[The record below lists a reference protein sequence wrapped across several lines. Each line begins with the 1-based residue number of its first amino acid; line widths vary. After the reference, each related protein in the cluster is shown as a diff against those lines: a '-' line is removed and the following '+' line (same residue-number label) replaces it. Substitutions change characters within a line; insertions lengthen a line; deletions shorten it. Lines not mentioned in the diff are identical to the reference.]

1 MVSVVFN
8 VRGKNRWAW
17 LAALLAAALILSACG
32 GAQTVTLSG
41 KARDDVLAYSEPLTD
56 NLLAA
61 MNEANYTRFVLNFDE
76 TMKKAVTEKAFQD
89 MLSSTGSK
97 LGAYQTRE
105 VATVEDTGAYMR
117 VTYTAKFANEDG
129 VTVRV
134 VFSDGTSDHLISGL
148 WFDSPKLRQK

>member
-1 MVSVVFN
+1 MGSVVFN
-8 VRGKNRWAW
+8 VSGKNRWAW
-17 LAALLAAALILSACG
+17 LVALAAAALILSACG

-105 VATVEDTGAYMR
+105 VTMVEDTGAYMR
-117 VTYTAKFANEDG
+117 VTYTAKFANEEG

-134 VFSDGTSDHLISGL
+134 VFSDGASDHLISGL

>member
-1 MVSVVFN
+1 VVFN
-8 VRGKNRWAW
+8 VSGKNRWAW
-17 LAALLAAALILSACG
+17 LVALAAAALILSACG

-105 VATVEDTGAYMR
+105 VTMVEDTGAYMR
-117 VTYTAKFANEDG
+117 VTYTAKFANEEG

-134 VFSDGTSDHLISGL
+134 VFSDGASDHLISGL

>member
-1 MVSVVFN
+1 MGSVVFN
-8 VRGKNRWAW
+8 VSGKNRWAW
-17 LAALLAAALILSACG
+17 LVALVAAALILSACG

-105 VATVEDTGAYMR
+105 VTMVEDTGAYMR
-117 VTYTAKFANEDG
+117 VTYTAKFANEEG

-134 VFSDGTSDHLISGL
+134 VFSDGASDHLISGL